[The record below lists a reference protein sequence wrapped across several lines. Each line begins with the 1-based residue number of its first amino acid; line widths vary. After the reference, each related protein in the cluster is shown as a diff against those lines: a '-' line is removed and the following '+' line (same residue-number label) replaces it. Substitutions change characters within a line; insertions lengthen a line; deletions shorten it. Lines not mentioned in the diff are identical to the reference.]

1 MEVVPGGGAKGTA
14 GGCAEMQ
21 WFWVRGVWCWHKLVY
36 GTCPAE
42 LRFVQAEN
50 AGAAVGHG
58 LGRADCKR
66 KLDAKVAR
74 LPHGLGAV
82 GARHLQRRETERLN
96 HRTRG
101 TAETSGP
108 RGLPEGRVGT
118 AYHYQRAS

>member
-1 MEVVPGGGAKGTA
+1 MRGG
-14 GGCAEMQ
+14 
-21 WFWVRGVWCWHKLVY
+21 WCWHELVY

-82 GARHLQRRETERLN
+82 GARHLQRRETERLLN
-96 HRTRG
+96 RSTGAAKTNGSR
-101 TAETSGP
+101 E
-108 RGLPEGRVGT
+108 LPEGNVGT